1 MASSSAERFH
11 LCVARFNA
19 VLINA
24 MKGTPWK
31 PSPKHSGH
39 KIRTNLEA
47 TVDESDEEV
56 DDEFE
61 VPVDGNEDVEEAT
74 RIVNESR
81 KSIEHTPSKRQGFRI
96 TQSDIA
102 RYGMTRRCLGCKY
115 ETGIVD
121 YQIGHNATCRKRI
134 MELMKEDPEDKHLV
148 EYWELIKG
156 IKEPEKV
163 PVPED
168 DDNLTPKTSAMGEK
182 KTASACPPSSS
193 SQSNSH
199 ADTSLQSS
207 RAGVE
212 DGTPDVQRM

>member
-74 RIVNESR
+74 RIVNDSR
-81 KSIEHTPSKRQGFRI
+81 KSIEHTP
-96 TQSDIA
+96 
-102 RYGMTRRCLGCKY
+102 
-115 ETGIVD
+115 
-121 YQIGHNATCRKRI
+121 
-134 MELMKEDPEDKHLV
+134 
-148 EYWELIKG
+148 
-156 IKEPEKV
+156 
-163 PVPED
+163 
-168 DDNLTPKTSAMGEK
+168 
-182 KTASACPPSSS
+182 
-193 SQSNSH
+193 
-199 ADTSLQSS
+199 
-207 RAGVE
+207 
-212 DGTPDVQRM
+212 